1 MAEMGRFVIIAGVI
15 LIMFG
20 VLILLAGKLPYIGRL
35 PGDIYIR
42 REGFTFYF
50 PLATSIL
57 LSLILSLL
65 LSLFRR

>member
-1 MAEMGRFVIIAGVI
+1 MAEMGRFVIIAGVV
-15 LIMFG
+15 LIVLG
-20 VLILLAGKLPYIGRL
+20 VLISLAGKIPFIGRL

-57 LSLILSLL
+57 LSVILSLL
-65 LSLFRR
+65 LYLFRR